1 MTREAAFATAHGTA
15 PDRHPRGLYVLFA
28 TEMWER
34 FSFYTMLALFTLYL
48 QDKTEGF
55 GWTDARATTLRA
67 NYLLFVFFSP
77 LIGGW
82 LADRKLGYRR
92 AVMIGGGF
100 FVAGHVL
107 LAFPSVEVMYAALAC
122 LVIGNGL
129 FKPNVSTIVGNLYP
143 KGSHLRDRAYNIFY
157 MGINLGATMG
167 PIIVEFVREKYGF
180 HPAFAVAAGGMA
192 ISVLTLMVFR
202 KDIEPGDR
210 SPDGKKEDVEDASPP
225 TAIDAVP
232 ESRRIFALI
241 VIYIVSIV
249 FWMLFFQNGST
260 LTYWAND
267 NTNWSFSGVISNAI
281 EPFFVIA
288 FSVPLVLLWKWLDRR
303 GKEPATTTKIA
314 LGMFLMAG
322 AYAVMVVAGRTGGDT
337 GKVSP
342 WWLVGCYA
350 LMGLAEITLSPMAL
364 SLVSK
369 VAPRRFRALMMGG
382 WFVATGLG
390 GKLTQIGVYWTQ
402 WSHSTFFAVLAGMS
416 LATGLLLVA
425 VLKPL
430 KRAMPGV

>member
-1 MTREAAFATAHGTA
+1 
-15 PDRHPRGLYVLFA
+15 L
-28 TEMWER
+28 
-34 FSFYTMLALFTLYL
+34 
-48 QDKTEGF
+48 
-55 GWTDARATTLRA
+55 
-67 NYLLFVFFSP
+67 
-77 LIGGW
+77 
-82 LADRKLGYRR
+82 
-92 AVMIGGGF
+92 VM
-100 FVAGHVL
+100 
-107 LAFPSVEVMYAALAC
+107 
-122 LVIGNGL
+122 GNGL

-157 MGINLGATMG
+157 MGINLGATVG
-167 PIIVEFVREKYGF
+167 PIIVEFVKRWYGF
-180 HPAFAVAAGGMA
+180 HAAFAVAAGGMV
-192 ISVLTLMVFR
+192 ISVLTLVVFR
-202 KDIEPGDR
+202 KAVEPGDR
-210 SPDGKKEDVEDASPP
+210 SAARDDVEDASPP
-225 TAIDAVP
+225 TAIDRVP
-232 ESRRIFALI
+232 EKNRIFALL
-241 VIYIVSIV
+241 VIYLISIV

-288 FSVPLVLLWKWLDRR
+288 FSVPLVLLWKALDRR

-314 LGMFLMAG
+314 FGMFLMAA
-322 AYAVMVVAGRTGGDT
+322 AYYVMYFAGKAGGDT

-350 LMGLAEITLSPMAL
+350 IMGLAEITLSPMAL

-390 GKLTQIGVYWTQ
+390 GKFTQIGVYWTE
-402 WSHSTFFAVLAGMS
+402 WNHSTFFAVLGSLS
-416 LATGLLLVA
+416 LATALVLVV

>member
-1 MTREAAFATAHGTA
+1 MNREAAVTTARGTA

-48 QDKTEGF
+48 QDKAQGF
-55 GWTDARATTLRA
+55 GWTAAQATTLRA
-67 NYLLFVFFSP
+67 NYLGAVFFSP
-77 LIGGW
+77 IVGGW
-82 LADRKLGYRR
+82 LADRFLGYRR
-92 AVMIGGGF
+92 AIMIGGVF
-100 FVAGHVL
+100 FIAGHVL
-107 LAFPSVEVMYAALAC
+107 LAFPSIEVVYAALVC

-143 KGSHLRDRAYNIFY
+143 KGSHLRDRGYNIFY
-157 MGINLGATMG
+157 MGINLGATLG
-167 PIIVEFVREKYGF
+167 PIVVEFVHAKYGF
-180 HPAFAVAAGGMA
+180 HPAFAVAAGGMLV
-192 ISVLTLMVFR
+192 SVLTLVVFR
-202 KDIEPGDR
+202 RDIEPGDR
-210 SPDGKKEDVEDASPP
+210 LPGKTEDVADAGPP
-225 TAIDAVP
+225 MAIDAVP
-232 ESRRIFALI
+232 ERRRILALI
-241 VIYIVSIV
+241 VVYLVSVV

-260 LTYWAND
+260 LTYFAND
-267 NTNWSFSGVISNAI
+267 NTAWNFSGIISNAI

-288 FSVPLVLLWKWLDRR
+288 FSLPLVLLWKTLDRR
-303 GKEPATTTKIA
+303 GKEPATTSKIVM
-314 LGMFLMAG
+314 GMFLMAL
-322 AYAVMVVAGRTGGDT
+322 AYFVMFFAGKAGGDT

-369 VAPRRFRALMMGG
+369 VAPARARGLMMGL
-382 WFVATGLG
+382 WFVATGIG
-390 GKLTQIGVYWTQ
+390 GKLTQIGVYWTE
-402 WSHSTFFAVLAGMS
+402 WRHSTFFAVLATLS
-416 LATGLLLVA
+416 LATALLLVA

>member
-1 MTREAAFATAHGTA
+1 MTTA
-15 PDRHPRGLYVLFA
+15 PGKARDRHPRGLYVLFA

-48 QDKTEGF
+48 QDKAEGF
-55 GWTDARATTLRA
+55 GWTGAQATTLRA

-92 AVMIGGGF
+92 AVMIGGCF
-100 FVAGHVL
+100 FVAGHIL
-107 LAFPSVEVMYAALAC
+107 LAVRSVTVMYAALAC

-143 KGSHLRDRAYNIFY
+143 RGSHLRDRAYNIFY
-157 MGINLGATMG
+157 MGINLGATLG
-167 PIIVEFVREKYGF
+167 PIIVEFVRRWYGF
-180 HPAFAVAAGGMA
+180 HAAFAVAAGGMV
-192 ISVLTLMVFR
+192 ISVLTLVVFR
-202 KDIEPGDR
+202 KDVEAGDR
-210 SPDGKKEDVEDASPP
+210 SAARDAAEAAEAPS
-225 TAIDAVP
+225 AIDAVP
-232 ESRRIFALI
+232 ERKRILALL
-241 VIYIVSIV
+241 VIYLISIV

-288 FSVPLVLLWKWLDRR
+288 FTVPLVLLWKSLDRR
-303 GKEPATTTKIA
+303 GKEPATTTKIVI
-314 LGMFLMAG
+314 GMFLMAA
-322 AYAVMVVAGRTGGDT
+322 AYSVMSFAGRAGGDT

-369 VAPRRFRALMMGG
+369 VAPRRHRALMMGL
-382 WFVATGLG
+382 WFVATGIG
-390 GKLTQIGVYWTQ
+390 GKLTQIGVYWTE
-402 WSHSTFFAVLAGMS
+402 WRHSTFFAVLATLS
-416 LATGLLLVA
+416 LATALLLVL

>member
-1 MTREAAFATAHGTA
+1 MTTA
-15 PDRHPRGLYVLFA
+15 PSGAPERHPRGLYVLFA
-28 TEMWER
+28 TELWER

-48 QDKTEGF
+48 QDKAQGF
-55 GWTDARATTLRA
+55 GWTDAQATTLRA
-67 NYLLFVFFSP
+67 NYLLCVFFSP
-77 LIGGW
+77 LVGGW
-82 LADRKLGYRR
+82 LADRFLGYRR

-100 FVAGHVL
+100 FVAGHLL
-107 LAFPSVEVMYAALAC
+107 LAFPSVRVMYAALVC

-143 KGSHLRDRAYNIFY
+143 RQSHLRDRAYNIFY
-157 MGINLGATMG
+157 MGINTGAMLG
-167 PIIVEFVREKYGF
+167 PIIVEFVRRWYGF
-180 HPAFAVAAGGMA
+180 HAAFAVAAGGMV
-192 ISVLTLMVFR
+192 ISVLTLVVFR
-202 KDIEPGDR
+202 KDVEPGDR
-210 SPDGKKEDVEDASPP
+210 SPARDDVEDASPP

-232 ESRRIFALI
+232 EKNRILALLVVYLI
-241 VIYIVSIV
+241 SIV
-249 FWMLFFQNGST
+249 FWMVFFQNGST

-288 FSVPLVLLWKWLDRR
+288 FSLPLVFLWKSLDRR
-303 GKEPATTTKIA
+303 GKEPATTTKI
-314 LGMFLMAG
+314 LIGMFLMAL
-322 AYAVMVVAGRTGGDT
+322 AYYVMYFAGKAGGDS

-364 SLVSK
+364 SLVSR

-390 GKLTQIGVYWTQ
+390 GKLTQIGVYWTE
-402 WSHSTFFAVLAGMS
+402 WKHSTFFAVLGSLS
-416 LATGLLLVA
+416 LATAFLLLL

>member
-1 MTREAAFATAHGTA
+1 MTNASTA
-15 PDRHPRGLYVLFA
+15 PAASPGARERHPRGLYVLFA

-48 QDKTEGF
+48 QDNHDGF
-55 GWTDARATTLRA
+55 GWTAAQATTLRA

-82 LADRKLGYRR
+82 LADRYLGYRR

-107 LAFPSVEVMYAALAC
+107 LAFRSVPVVYAALSC

-157 MGINLGATMG
+157 MGINLGATLG
-167 PIIVEFVREKYGF
+167 PIVVEFVRRWYGF
-180 HPAFAVAAGGMA
+180 HPAFAVAAGGMV
-192 ISVLTLMVFR
+192 ISVLTLVVFR
-202 KDIEPGDR
+202 RDIEPGDR
-210 SPDGKKEDVEDASPP
+210 SPRGAEDVEDASPP
-225 TAIDAVP
+225 TAIDRVP
-232 ESRRIFALI
+232 VRKRILALMVLY
-241 VIYIVSIV
+241 VISIV

-260 LTYWAND
+260 LTYFAND
-267 NTNWSFSGVISNAI
+267 NTNWSFSGIISNAI
-281 EPFFVIA
+281 EPFFVIS
-288 FSVPLVLLWKWLDRR
+288 FSLPLVWLWKELDRR
-303 GKEPATTTKIA
+303 GREPSTTTKIA
-314 LGMFLMAG
+314 IGMFLIALAFYVMYLAG
-322 AYAVMVVAGRTGGDT
+322 KAGGDT
-337 GKVSP
+337 GRVSP
-342 WWLVGCYA
+342 WWLIGCYA
-350 LMGLAEITLSPMAL
+350 IVGLAEITVSPMAL

-369 VAPRRFRALMMGG
+369 VAPRRYRSLMMGA

-390 GKLTQIGVYWTQ
+390 GKFTQIGVYWTE
-402 WSHSTFFAVLAGMS
+402 WRHSTFFAVLGTMA
-416 LATGLLLVA
+416 LATALLLVA
-425 VLKPL
+425 LLKPL

>member
-1 MTREAAFATAHGTA
+1 MASMTASAPARRD

-28 TEMWER
+28 TELWER

-48 QDKTEGF
+48 QDRAEGF
-55 GWTDARATTLRA
+55 GWTAAQATTLRA

-77 LIGGW
+77 IFGGW
-82 LADRKLGYRR
+82 IADRLLGYRR
-92 AVMIGGGF
+92 TVLIGGF
-100 FVAGHVL
+100 FFIAGHIL
-107 LAFPSVEVMYAALAC
+107 LAFPSIQAVYAALVC

-157 MGINLGATMG
+157 MGINTGATAG
-167 PIIVEFVREKYGF
+167 PIIVEFVHRYYGF
-180 HPAFAVAAGGMA
+180 HPSFAVAAVGMA
-192 ISVLTLMVFR
+192 ISVLTVIVFK

-210 SPDGKKEDVEDASPP
+210 DPRRGKEDVEDASPP
-225 TAIDAVP
+225 TAMDAVAP
-232 ESRRIFALI
+232 ARRITALI
-241 VIYIVSIV
+241 VIYVISIV

-260 LTYWAND
+260 LTYFAND
-267 NTNWSFSGVISNAI
+267 NTDWEFSGIISNAI

-288 FSVPLVLLWKWLDRR
+288 FSLPLVWLWKRLDEK
-303 GKEPATTTKIA
+303 GKEPSTTTKIA
-314 LGMFLMAG
+314 IGMFLIAIAYYVMYFAG
-322 AYAVMVVAGRTGGDT
+322 KAGGDT

-342 WWLVGCYA
+342 AWIITFYA
-350 LMGLAEITLSPMAL
+350 IVGLAEITLSPMAL

-369 VAPRRFRALMMGG
+369 VAPRNVRGLMMGL
-382 WFVATGLG
+382 WFVATGIG
-390 GKLTQIGVYWTQ
+390 GKLTQIGVYWTV
-402 WSHSTFFAVLAGMS
+402 WKHSTFFAVLGTMS
-416 LATGLLLVA
+416 LATALAFLL

>member
-1 MTREAAFATAHGTA
+1 MTSRSAAAAPAHPA
-15 PDRHPRGLYVLFA
+15 ADKHPRGLYVMFA
-28 TEMWER
+28 TELWER

-48 QDKTEGF
+48 QDKAEGF
-55 GWTDARATTLRA
+55 GWTAAQATTLRA

-82 LADRKLGYRR
+82 IADRFLGYRR
-92 AVMIGGGF
+92 TVLIGGWF
-100 FVAGHVL
+100 FIAGHVL
-107 LAFPSVEVMYAALAC
+107 LAFPSIAAVYAALAC
-122 LVIGNGL
+122 LVIGNGM

-157 MGINLGATMG
+157 MGINTGATAG
-167 PIIVEFVREKYGF
+167 PIVVEFVHRYYGF
-180 HPAFAVAAGGMA
+180 HPAFAVAAGGMV
-192 ISVLTLMVFR
+192 ISVLTVILFR

-210 SPDGKKEDVEDASPP
+210 RKGQEDVEDASPP
-225 TAIDAVP
+225 TAIDAVSP
-232 ESRRIFALI
+232 GRRIAALI
-241 VIYIVSIV
+241 VIYLISIV

-260 LTYWAND
+260 LTYFAND
-267 NTNWSFSGVISNAI
+267 NTDWQFSGIISNAI

-288 FSVPLVLLWKWLDRR
+288 FSLPLVWLWKRLDAR

-314 LGMFLMAG
+314 IGMFLIAIAYYVMYFAG
-322 AYAVMVVAGRTGGDT
+322 KAGGDT

-342 WWLVGCYA
+342 AWIVSFYA
-350 LMGLAEITLSPMAL
+350 LVGLAEITLSPMAL

-369 VAPRRFRALMMGG
+369 VAPRNVRGLMMGL
-382 WFVATGLG
+382 WFVATGIG
-390 GKLTQIGVYWTQ
+390 GKLTQIGVYWTV
-402 WSHSTFFAVLAGMS
+402 WKHSTFFAVLGTMS
-416 LATGLLLVA
+416 LATALAFLL

>member
-1 MTREAAFATAHGTA
+1 MSREAAASPALAT

-48 QDKTEGF
+48 QDKAEGF
-55 GWTDARATTLRA
+55 GWTAAQATTLRA
-67 NYLLFVFFSP
+67 NYLGAVFFSP
-77 LIGGW
+77 IVGGW
-82 LADRKLGYRR
+82 LADRFLGYRR
-92 AVMIGGGF
+92 AVMIGGF
-100 FVAGHVL
+100 FFIAGHLL
-107 LAFPSVEVMYAALAC
+107 LAFPSIGVVYAALVC

-143 KGSHLRDRAYNIFY
+143 KGSPLRDRAYNIFY
-157 MGINLGATMG
+157 MGINLGATVG
-167 PIIVEFVREKYGF
+167 PIVVEFVHALWGF

-192 ISVLTLMVFR
+192 ISVLTLVVFR
-202 KDIEPGDR
+202 KDVEPGDR
-210 SPDGKKEDVEDASPP
+210 LPGGRKEDVEDSGPP

-232 ESRRIFALI
+232 ESRRIVALI
-241 VIYIVSIV
+241 VVYLVSVV

-260 LTYWAND
+260 LTYFAND
-267 NTNWSFSGVISNAI
+267 NTAWNFSGIISNAI

-288 FSVPLVLLWKWLDRR
+288 FSLPLVMLWKALARR
-303 GKEPATTTKIA
+303 GMEPATTSKIVA
-314 LGMFLMAG
+314 GMFLMAL
-322 AYAVMVVAGRTGGDT
+322 AYTVMVFAGKAGGDT

-342 WWLVGCYA
+342 SWLIGCYA

-369 VAPRRFRALMMGG
+369 VAPARVRGLMMGL

-390 GKLTQIGVYWTQ
+390 GKLTQIGVYWTE
-402 WSHSTFFAVLAGMS
+402 WKHSTFFAVLSAMS
-416 LATGLLLVA
+416 FATAFLLIL

>member
-1 MTREAAFATAHGTA
+1 MA
-15 PDRHPRGLYVLFA
+15 PEKHPRGLYVLFA

-48 QDKTEGF
+48 QDRAEGF
-55 GWTDARATTLRA
+55 GWTAAQATTLRA

-92 AVMIGGGF
+92 AVMIGGLF
-100 FVAGHVL
+100 FVAGHIL
-107 LAFPSVEVMYAALAC
+107 LAFRSIPVMYTALAC
-122 LVIGNGL
+122 LVVGNGL

-157 MGINLGATMG
+157 MGINLGATLG
-167 PIIVEFVREKYGF
+167 PIVVEFVRRWYGF
-180 HPAFAVAAGGMA
+180 HPAFAVAAGGML
-192 ISVLTLMVFR
+192 ISVLTLVVFR

-210 SPDGKKEDVEDASPP
+210 SATRDDVEDASPP
-225 TAIDAVP
+225 TAIDRVP
-232 ESRRIFALI
+232 EWRRISALL
-241 VIYIVSIV
+241 VIYLISIV
-249 FWMLFFQNGST
+249 FWMIFFQNGST
-260 LTYWAND
+260 LTYFAND
-267 NTNWSFSGVISNAI
+267 NTAWSFSGIISNAI

-288 FSVPLVLLWKWLDRR
+288 FTLPLVWLWKALDRR
-303 GKEPATTTKIA
+303 GLEPRTTTKIA
-314 LGMFLMAG
+314 IGSFLISAAFYLMYFAG
-322 AYAVMVVAGRTGGDT
+322 KAGGDD

-342 WWLVGCYA
+342 WWLIGCYA
-350 LMGLAEITLSPMAL
+350 LVGLAEITFSPMAL

-369 VAPRRFRALMMGG
+369 VAPRRYRSLMMGA

-390 GKLTQIGVYWTQ
+390 GKLTQIGVYWTE
-402 WSHSTFFAVLAGMS
+402 WRHSTFFAVLGTMAA
-416 LATGLLLVA
+416 ATAVLFLLV
-425 VLKPL
+425 LRPL

>member
-1 MTREAAFATAHGTA
+1 MSREAAVSPASAM

-48 QDKTEGF
+48 QDKAEGF
-55 GWTDARATTLRA
+55 GWTAAQATTLRA
-67 NYLLFVFFSP
+67 NYLGAVFFSP
-77 LIGGW
+77 IVGGW
-82 LADRKLGYRR
+82 LADRFLGYRR
-92 AVMIGGGF
+92 AVMIGGF
-100 FVAGHVL
+100 FFIAGHLL
-107 LAFPSVEVMYAALAC
+107 LAFPSIGVVYAALVC
-122 LVIGNGL
+122 LVVGNGL

-143 KGSHLRDRAYNIFY
+143 KGSPLRDRAYNIFY
-157 MGINLGATMG
+157 MGINLGATVG
-167 PIIVEFVREKYGF
+167 PIVVEFVHAKWGF
-180 HPAFAVAAGGMA
+180 HPAFAVAAIGMA
-192 ISVLTLMVFR
+192 ISVLTLVVFR
-202 KDIEPGDR
+202 KDVEPGDR
-210 SPDGKKEDVEDASPP
+210 LPGGRKEDVEDAGPP

-232 ESRRIFALI
+232 EGRRVFALI
-241 VIYIVSIV
+241 VVYLVSVV

-260 LTYWAND
+260 LTYFAND
-267 NTNWSFSGVISNAI
+267 NTAWNFSGIISNAI

-288 FSVPLVLLWKWLDRR
+288 FSIPLVLLWKALARR
-303 GKEPATTTKIA
+303 GMEPATTSKIVA
-314 LGMFLMAG
+314 GMFLMAL
-322 AYAVMVVAGRTGGDT
+322 AYTVMVFAGRAGGDT

-342 WWLVGCYA
+342 WWLIACYA

-369 VAPRRFRALMMGG
+369 VAPARVRGLMMGL

-390 GKLTQIGVYWTQ
+390 GKLTQIGVYWTE
-402 WSHSTFFAVLAGMS
+402 WKHSTFFAVLSAMS
-416 LATGLLLVA
+416 FATALLLVL

>member
-1 MTREAAFATAHGTA
+1 MSREAALSPASAM

-48 QDKTEGF
+48 QDKAEGF
-55 GWTDARATTLRA
+55 GWTAAQATTLRA
-67 NYLLFVFFSP
+67 NYLGAVFFSP
-77 LIGGW
+77 IVGGW
-82 LADRKLGYRR
+82 LADRFLGYRR
-92 AVMIGGGF
+92 AVMIGGF
-100 FVAGHVL
+100 FFIAGHLL
-107 LAFPSVEVMYAALAC
+107 LAFPSIAVVYAALVC
-122 LVIGNGL
+122 LVVGNGL

-143 KGSHLRDRAYNIFY
+143 KGSPLRDRAYNIFY
-157 MGINLGATMG
+157 MGINLGATVG
-167 PIIVEFVREKYGF
+167 PIVVEFVHAKWGF
-180 HPAFAVAAGGMA
+180 HPAFAVAAVGMA
-192 ISVLTLMVFR
+192 ISVLTLVVFR
-202 KDIEPGDR
+202 KDVEPGDR
-210 SPDGKKEDVEDASPP
+210 LPGGRKEDVEDAGPP
-225 TAIDAVP
+225 TPIDAVP
-232 ESRRIFALI
+232 EGRRIFALI
-241 VIYIVSIV
+241 VVYLVSVV

-260 LTYWAND
+260 LTYFAND
-267 NTNWSFSGVISNAI
+267 NTAWSFSGIISNAI

-288 FSVPLVLLWKWLDRR
+288 FSIPLVLLWKALARR
-303 GKEPATTTKIA
+303 GMEPATTSKIVA
-314 LGMFLMAG
+314 GMFLMAF
-322 AYAVMVVAGRTGGDT
+322 AYTVMVFAGRAGGDT

-369 VAPRRFRALMMGG
+369 VAPARVRGLMMGL

-390 GKLTQIGVYWTQ
+390 GKLTQIGVYWTE
-402 WSHSTFFAVLAGMS
+402 WKHSTFFAVLSAMS
-416 LATGLLLVA
+416 FATALLLVL

>member
-1 MTREAAFATAHGTA
+1 MSSTAASPGHGSA
-15 PDRHPRGLYVLFA
+15 PGRHPRGLYVLFA

-48 QDKTEGF
+48 QDKAEGF
-55 GWTDARATTLRA
+55 GWSAAQATTLRA
-67 NYLLFVFFSP
+67 NYLGAVFFSP
-77 LIGGW
+77 IIGGW
-82 LADRKLGYRR
+82 LADRYLGYRR
-92 AVMIGGGF
+92 AAMIGGVF
-100 FVAGHVL
+100 FIVGHVL
-107 LAFPSVEVMYAALAC
+107 LAFPSIQVVYAALVC

-157 MGINLGATMG
+157 MGINLGATLG
-167 PIIVEFVREKYGF
+167 PIVVEFVHAKYGF
-180 HPAFAVAAGGMA
+180 HPAFAVAAGGML
-192 ISVLTLMVFR
+192 ISVLTMVVFR

-210 SPDGKKEDVEDASPP
+210 LPGGSKEDVEDSGPP

-232 ESRRIFALI
+232 EAKRIGALI
-241 VIYIVSIV
+241 VIYVVSVV

-260 LTYWAND
+260 LTYFAND
-267 NTNWSFSGVISNAI
+267 NTAWSFSGIISNAI

-288 FSVPLVLLWKWLDRR
+288 FSLPLVLLWKALDRR
-303 GKEPATTTKIA
+303 GIEPATTTKIVF
-314 LGMFLMAG
+314 GMFLMAL
-322 AYAVMVVAGRTGGDT
+322 AYLVMFFAGTAGGDT

-342 WWLVGCYA
+342 AWLVGCYA

-369 VAPRRFRALMMGG
+369 VAPARVRGLMMGL

-390 GKLTQIGVYWTQ
+390 GKLTQIGVYWTE
-402 WSHSTFFAVLAGMS
+402 WKHSTFFGVLAAMS
-416 LATGLLLVA
+416 LATGILLVA
-425 VLKPL
+425 VLRPM
-430 KRAMPGV
+430 KRALPGV